1 MADTRIRRPD
11 LEELPVAQRPF
22 YVTERILPLLP
33 KAVRQGTLYYSELQS
48 DVSAESDRTAG
59 EAPNENTISDAKTTF
74 DLENEEYIDREKIP
88 DCEIA
93 GLGGLDAAQMKAAR
107 KGKRA
112 VGNSIEKL
120 TAANILDNGNAT
132 YTDIGSSLIRT
143 LGQRRDV
150 LLDLEGVNSIALVI
164 SSRLFHLIKTYEE
177 IQEAMAYTGVP
188 ITSLRDVRG
197 VRPNQV
203 AATLG
208 VDEIIVANNTQW
220 YTESATYQDRAA
232 LVALPDGNVEPDEV
246 VQLGRTLWFSPS
258 GIVPAAEELYEVH
271 TWFSS
276 EKVSEMCDVRAYAEQ
291 HMLNDELIEG
301 LSGIDGTLTS

>member
-1 MADTRIRRPD
+1 MDSRTRRPD
-11 LEELPVAQRPF
+11 LEALPIAQRPF

-33 KAVRQGTLYYSELQS
+33 KAVRQGTQYYSEIQS

-59 EAPNENTISDAKTTF
+59 EAPNENTISDQKTTF
-74 DLENEEYIDREKIP
+74 DLENEEFIDREKIP

-93 GLGGLDAAQMKAAR
+93 GLGGLDAAQMKGAR

-112 VGNSIEKL
+112 VGSEVEKL
-120 TAANILDNGNAT
+120 TAANILANGNVT

-143 LGQRRDV
+143 VGQRRDV

-164 SSRLFHLIKTYEE
+164 SSRLFHMIKTYKE
-177 IQEAMAYTGVP
+177 IKESMAFTGVP
-188 ITSLRDVRG
+188 ITTLQDVRG

-220 YTESATYQDRAA
+220 YNESATYEDRAA
-232 LVALPDGNVEPDEV
+232 LVALPDASVEPDEI
-246 VQLGRTLWFSPS
+246 VQVGRTLWFSAT
-258 GIVPAAEELYEVH
+258 GIVPAAEDLYEVH
-271 TWFSS
+271 TWYSD
-276 EKVSEMCDVRAYAEQ
+276 EKLSEMCDVRAYAEQ
-291 HMLNDELIEG
+291 HMFNDDLIEG
-301 LSGIDGTLTS
+301 LSGIDGGLTS